1 MTAANIS
8 KAALW
13 NEIQKQLSLLSAHAP
28 GLKSKATVPKLY
40 EIFVFSCIARAL
52 RSIGATLVAKDSN
65 DNPTTTLRFRL
76 APGLVYSPTTAS
88 GFVEITRKKQ
98 KYELHGGVR
107 VKGRSRVRHELDVC
121 IINRNAAVSCR
132 KNRKDPSS
140 TQVKML
146 GECKFLGKP
155 TFPLELGRE
164 FVGLGAEFHLRI
176 KTIVSNASNDE
187 VHDLIIKHKGTENFG
202 ISAQPKAKIDL
213 FVKWLANE
221 LRQVL

>member
-1 MTAANIS
+1 MTAANTS

-13 NEIQKQLSLLSAHAP
+13 DEIQKHLSLLGAQAP

-40 EIFVFSCIARAL
+40 EIFVLSCVARAL
-52 RSIGATLVAKDSN
+52 RSIGATLIAKDSN
-65 DNPTTTLRFRL
+65 DVPTTKLKFRL
-76 APGLVYSPTTAS
+76 APGLIYSPTTAS

-132 KNRKDPSS
+132 NNSKDPSS

-146 GECKFLGKP
+146 AECKFLGKP

-164 FVGLGAEFHLRI
+164 FVGLGSEFHLRI
-176 KTIVSNASNDE
+176 KTIVSNASSDE
-187 VHDLIIKHKGTENFG
+187 VHELVTKHKGTENFRT
-202 ISAQPKAKIDL
+202 STKPKERVEV